1 MGNQQLQL
9 HLQSDKARTT
19 ETKAKSAFRSI
30 VSTIYILHTIY
41 TLQLVDN
48 MTKVLITFIA
58 MMGLL
63 MLDVGETVQALA
75 LPDVNSGAEQFISRM
90 KRQATSGVVVA
101 DESKVAYE
109 DVNMKH
115 KFRYVIFYIKEFTS
129 INVETLG
136 NKDASYDDFL
146 HDLQKSGECRYG
158 LYSYKF
164 DQCPGTTSTKVKIV
178 MMLWEPDSCKIWTK
192 MSYDASFDSIKKEFS
207 KESGFSKDFKATEP
221 TEVAAE
227 NVEKMLGLSC

>member
-1 MGNQQLQL
+1 MGRVHGNQQLQL
-9 HLQSDKARTT
+9 HLQSDKVRKT
-19 ETKAKSAFRSI
+19 ETKAKSAFRST
-30 VSTIYILHTIY
+30 VSAIYIPIY
-41 TLQLVDN
+41 SLQLVDN
-48 MTKVLITFIA
+48 MGKVLITFIA

-101 DESKVAYE
+101 DESKVAYK
-109 DVNMKH
+109 DMNMKH

-158 LYSYKF
+158 MYSYEF
-164 DQCPGTTSTKVKIV
+164 DQCPETTSTREKMV
-178 MMLWEPDSCKIWTK
+178 MILWKPDSCKIRAT
-192 MSYDASFDSIKKEFS
+192 MSYESSFDTIKKEFS
-207 KESGFSKDFKATEP
+207 KAGGFSKDFKATKP

-227 NVEKMLGLSC
+227 NVEK

>member
-90 KRQATSGVVVA
+90 KRQADGVTV
-101 DESKVAYE
+101 DECRVTFD
-109 DVNMKH
+109 DVRRKR
-115 KFRYVIFYIKEFTS
+115 KQYAIFYIKEERS

-136 NKDASYDDFL
+136 NQDASYDDFL

>member
-101 DESKVAYE
+101 DESKVAF
-109 DVNMKH
+109 DDLKLKR
-115 KFRYVIFYIKEFTS
+115 KFRYIIFYIKEFTS

-136 NKDASYDDFL
+136 NIDASYDDFL
-146 HDLQKSGECRYG
+146 HDLQKSGKCRYG
-158 LYSYKF
+158 LYSYIY
-164 DQCPGTTSTKVKIV
+164 DQCPGTTSTREKMV
-178 MMLWEPDSCKIWTK
+178 MMLWKPDSCKIRAK
-192 MSYDASFDSIKKEFS
+192 MSYDSSFPNIKRELL
-207 KESGFSKDFKATEP
+207 GISKDFKATEP

>member
-1 MGNQQLQL
+1 
-9 HLQSDKARTT
+9 
-19 ETKAKSAFRSI
+19 
-30 VSTIYILHTIY
+30 
-41 TLQLVDN
+41 
-48 MTKVLITFIA
+48 

-63 MLDVGETVQALA
+63 MLDVGETVQSLA
-75 LPDVNSGAEQFISRM
+75 LPDVNSGAVQFISRM
-90 KRQATSGVVVA
+90 KRQAPVMVVA
-101 DESKVAYE
+101 DECKVAFD
-109 DVNMKH
+109 DVKNNDKL
-115 KFRYVIFYIKEFTS
+115 RYVIFYIKEFTS

-158 LYSYKF
+158 LYNYKF

>member
-48 MTKVLITFIA
+48 MTKNVRIEVAIYGQKVLITFIA

-146 HDLQKSGECRYG
+146 HGLQKSGECRYG

-164 DQCPGTTSTKVKIV
+164 DQCP
-178 MMLWEPDSCKIWTK
+178 
-192 MSYDASFDSIKKEFS
+192 
-207 KESGFSKDFKATEP
+207 
-221 TEVAAE
+221 EVLNSSAAE
-227 NVEKMLGLSC
+227 LSQLLRSGCRKAATAAKWKTNSL

>member
-146 HDLQKSGECRYG
+146 HDLQKSGKCRYG
-158 LYSYKF
+158 LYSYVY
-164 DQCPGTTSTKVKIV
+164 DQCPGTTSSKVV
-178 MMLWEPDSCKIWTK
+178 MMLWKPDSCKIRAK
-192 MSYDASFDSIKKEFS
+192 MSYDSSFDNIKRELR
-207 KESGFSKDFKATEP
+207 GISKDFKATEP